1 MASSGN
7 FTTTNQYIV
16 FWIEVIQ
23 NSQNI
28 SNNTSNVTV
37 KVWIKRT
44 NTGYTTYGSGTV
56 YTNIDGVQRNVSITP
71 SQKIT
76 STPSAIFH
84 QDITVNH
91 NSDGTKILNVQVGI
105 SHDQFSSSQS
115 SVAFNTSLT
124 TIPRSSS
131 ISLSASTI
139 EAGKELTVN
148 ITRASGSF
156 THNVY
161 LLFGSATF
169 PIQNGV
175 ATSAKGVISL
185 DTLRQI
191 PNAASGWGTVRC
203 ETYNGGTKIGTTEKN
218 ITITAPATIVPSYS
232 SLKVT
237 RVDNV
242 VPSTWG
248 IYVKGKS
255 KVTLEI
261 VGAAGTY
268 GSTISKYSI
277 TGDDQSSTSSKYT
290 TGVLNNSGTVTFTGV
305 VTDSRGRTA
314 TKTANIS
321 VVDYSSPKIT
331 DFIVQRCNSGGTL
344 TDEGTYV
351 KVTPKWSYSSVSSKN
366 TFSAKVDYKT
376 KAATTWSTATTV
388 TTSGSSY
395 IIGGGGISAN
405 TSYDIRLTIQDAFET
420 VTKTITI
427 PTAKTT
433 LDFRNGGNGIAIG
446 KVCER
451 DGLEVDWE
459 TAFNRAVI
467 FGKNVGS
474 NPSNSGKEA
483 KVVRGYNDQ
492 VGSLKVQLGGDNAST
507 FEVVDPAWTRA
518 FLKAGQNGIES
529 VGGLVFDPSTVTLK
543 TSSNQKSYR
552 FPNGLQLNIIRYQT
566 PQLSFDGSWGSLRVT
581 GVKMDLPNYLESFME
596 VPTVTKTVEEGG
608 GNNAFINSGNK
619 ATTTHPGGYE
629 LLRGG
634 AGSNYFIIQVISIGR
649 WK

>member
-1 MASSGN
+1 MATSGN

-56 YTNIDGVQRNVSITP
+56 FTNIDGVQRNVSITP

-76 STPSAIFH
+76 STASTIFH
-84 QDITVNH
+84 QDITVKH
-91 NSDGTKILNVQVGI
+91 NSDGKKTLNVQVGI
-105 SHDQFSSSQS
+105 SHEMFNSSQS
-115 SVAFNTSLT
+115 SVVFNTSLT

-139 EAGKELTVN
+139 EAGRELTVN

-161 LLFGSATF
+161 LMFGSSTF
-169 PIQNGV
+169 TIQNGV
-175 ATSAKGVISL
+175 ATSAKGIIPLEVL
-185 DTLRQI
+185 KQI
-191 PNAASGWGTVRC
+191 PNATTGIGSVYC
-203 ETYNGGTKIGTTEKN
+203 DTYNGGAKIGTAGQR
-218 ITITAPATIVPSYS
+218 ITITAPSNIVPTYS
-232 SLKVT
+232 SLNVT

-242 VPSTWG
+242 VPSAWG
-248 IYVKGKS
+248 VYVKGKS

-277 TGDDQSSTSSKYT
+277 TGDGQSATASKYT

-331 DFIVQRCNSGGTL
+331 DFLVQRCNSGGTL

-351 KVTPKWSYSSVSSKN
+351 KVTPKWSYSSVNSKN

-376 KAATTWSTATTV
+376 KAATTWGTATTV

-395 IIGGGGISAN
+395 IIGDGGISAN

-433 LDFRNGGNGIAIG
+433 LDFRNGGNGIAVG
-446 KVCER
+446 KVAES
-451 DGLEVDWE
+451 DGFEVDWNSK
-459 TAFNRAVI
+459 FNKQVDVEGTTNLKGAVNVSSKTNLKLGGI
-467 FGKNVGS
+467 SLIDMFYPVGS
-474 NPSNSGKEA
+474 IYMSTSSTNPSDFMGGTWVAWGSGRVPVGVDTNDTDFNTPNKTGGEKTQELRA
-483 KVVRGYNDQ
+483 MIGAINNNPGALGYN
-492 VGSLKVQLGGDNAST
+492 
-507 FEVVDPAWTRA
+507 PAGA
-518 FLKAGQNGIES
+518 
-529 VGGLVFDPSTVTLK
+529 VGGGLGYHHNYGVAGNRPGNVTVINHST
-543 TSSNQKSYR
+543 
-552 FPNGLQLNIIRYQT
+552 I
-566 PQLSFDGSWGSLRVT
+566 
-581 GVKMDLPNYLESFME
+581 VKRSD
-596 VPTVTKTVEEGG
+596 
-608 GNNAFINSGNK
+608 GNNAKTLQPYITCYMFRRT
-619 ATTTHPGGYE
+619 A
-629 LLRGG
+629 
-634 AGSNYFIIQVISIGR
+634 
-649 WK
+649 

>member
-56 YTNIDGVQRNVSITP
+56 FTNIDGVQRNVSITP

-76 STPSAIFH
+76 STASTIFH
-84 QDITVNH
+84 QDITVKH

-105 SHDQFSSSQS
+105 THDMFNSSQS

-161 LLFGSATF
+161 LMFGSSTF
-169 PIQNGV
+169 TIQNGV
-175 ATSAKGVISL
+175 ATSAKGTISL
-185 DTLRQI
+185 EVLKQI
-191 PNAASGWGTVRC
+191 PNAATGLGTVYC
-203 ETYNGGTKIGTTEKN
+203 DTYNGGTKIGTTGKS
-218 ITITAPATIVPSYS
+218 ITITAPSNIVPTYS

-242 VPSTWG
+242 VPSAWG
-248 IYVKGKS
+248 VYVKGKS

-277 TGDDQSSTSSKYT
+277 SGDDQSATASKYT

-331 DFIVQRCNSGGTL
+331 DFLVQRCNSGGTL

-433 LDFRNGGNGIAIG
+433 LDFRNGGNGIAVG
-446 KVCER
+446 KVAES
-451 DGLEVDWE
+451 DGFEVDWNSKFNKQVDVE
-459 TAFNRAVI
+459 GTANLKGAVNVSSKTNLKLGGVSLI
-467 FGKNVGS
+467 DMFYPVGS
-474 NPSNSGKEA
+474 IYMSTSSTNPSSFMGGTWVAWGSGRVPVGVDTNDTDFNTANKTGGEKTQELRA
-483 KVVRGYNDQ
+483 MIGAINGNPGALGYNPT
-492 VGSLKVQLGGDNAST
+492 GA
-507 FEVVDPAWTRA
+507 
-518 FLKAGQNGIES
+518 
-529 VGGLVFDPSTVTLK
+529 VGGIGYTNNYGIAGTRPGNVTSINHSTLVRRAD
-543 TSSNQKSYR
+543 
-552 FPNGLQLNIIRYQT
+552 
-566 PQLSFDGSWGSLRVT
+566 
-581 GVKMDLPNYLESFME
+581 
-596 VPTVTKTVEEGG
+596 
-608 GNNAFINSGNK
+608 GNNARTLQPYITCYMFRRT
-619 ATTTHPGGYE
+619 A
-629 LLRGG
+629 
-634 AGSNYFIIQVISIGR
+634 
-649 WK
+649 

>member
-1 MASSGN
+1 MATSGN

-56 YTNIDGVQRNVSITP
+56 FTNIDGVQRNVSITP

-76 STPSAIFH
+76 STASTIFH
-84 QDITVNH
+84 QDITVKH
-91 NSDGTKILNVQVGI
+91 NSDGTKKLNVQVGI
-105 SHDQFSSSQS
+105 SHEMFNSSQS
-115 SVAFNTSLT
+115 SVVFNTSLT

-161 LLFGSATF
+161 LMFGSSTF
-169 PIQNGV
+169 TIQNGV
-175 ATSAKGVISL
+175 ATSAKGIIPLEVL
-185 DTLRQI
+185 KQI
-191 PNAASGWGTVRC
+191 PNATTGLGTVYC
-203 ETYNGGTKIGTTEKN
+203 DTYNGGTKIGTTGQR
-218 ITITAPATIVPSYS
+218 ITITAPSNIVPTYS
-232 SLKVT
+232 SLNVT

-242 VPSTWG
+242 VPSAWG
-248 IYVKGKS
+248 VYVKGKS

-277 TGDDQSSTSSKYT
+277 TGDEQSATASKYT

-331 DFIVQRCNSGGTL
+331 DFLVQRCNSGGTL

-351 KVTPKWSYSSVSSKN
+351 KVTPKWSYSSVNSKN

-376 KAATTWSTATTV
+376 KAATTWGTATTV

-433 LDFRNGGNGIAIG
+433 LDFRNGGNGIAVG
-446 KVCER
+446 KVAES
-451 DGLEVDWE
+451 DGFEVDWNSK
-459 TAFNRAVI
+459 FNKQVDVEGTTNLKGAVNVSSKTNLKLGGI
-467 FGKNVGS
+467 SLIDMFYPVGS
-474 NPSNSGKEA
+474 IYMSTSSTNPSDFMGGTWVAWGSGRVPVGVDTNDTDFNTPNKTGGEKTQELRA
-483 KVVRGYNDQ
+483 MIGAINNNPGALGYN
-492 VGSLKVQLGGDNAST
+492 
-507 FEVVDPAWTRA
+507 PAGA
-518 FLKAGQNGIES
+518 
-529 VGGLVFDPSTVTLK
+529 VGGGLGYHNNYGVAGNRPGNVTVINHST
-543 TSSNQKSYR
+543 
-552 FPNGLQLNIIRYQT
+552 I
-566 PQLSFDGSWGSLRVT
+566 
-581 GVKMDLPNYLESFME
+581 VKRSD
-596 VPTVTKTVEEGG
+596 
-608 GNNAFINSGNK
+608 GNNAKTLQPYITCYMFRRT
-619 ATTTHPGGYE
+619 A
-629 LLRGG
+629 
-634 AGSNYFIIQVISIGR
+634 
-649 WK
+649 

>member
-1 MASSGN
+1 MATSGN

-56 YTNIDGVQRNVSITP
+56 FTKIDGVQRNVSITP

-76 STPSAIFH
+76 STASTIFN
-84 QDITVNH
+84 QDITVKH
-91 NSDGTKILNVQVGI
+91 NSDGTKKLNVQVGI
-105 SHDQFSSSQS
+105 SHEMFNSSQS

-139 EAGKELTVN
+139 EAGRELTVN

-161 LLFGSATF
+161 LMFGSSTF
-169 PIQNGV
+169 TIQNGV
-175 ATSAKGVISL
+175 ATSAKGIIPLEVL
-185 DTLRQI
+185 KQI
-191 PNAASGWGTVRC
+191 PNATTGIGSVYC
-203 ETYNGGTKIGTTEKN
+203 DTYNGGAKIGTAGQR
-218 ITITAPATIVPSYS
+218 ITITAPSNIVPTYS
-232 SLKVT
+232 SLNAT

-242 VPSTWG
+242 VPSAWG
-248 IYVKGKS
+248 VYVKGKS

-277 TGDDQSSTSSKYT
+277 TGDGQSATASKYT

-331 DFIVQRCNSGGTL
+331 DFLVQRCNSGGTL

-351 KVTPKWSYSSVSSKN
+351 KVTPKWSYSSVNSKN

-376 KAATTWSTATTV
+376 KAATTWGTATTV

-433 LDFRNGGNGIAIG
+433 LDFRNGGNGIAVG
-446 KVCER
+446 KVAES
-451 DGLEVDWE
+451 DGFEVDWNSK
-459 TAFNRAVI
+459 FNKQVDVEGTTNLKGAVNVSSKTNLKLGGI
-467 FGKNVGS
+467 SLIDMFYPVGS
-474 NPSNSGKEA
+474 IYMSTSSTNPSDFMGGTWVAWGSGRVPVGVDTNDTDFNTPNKTGGEKTQELRA
-483 KVVRGYNDQ
+483 MIGAINNNPGALGYN
-492 VGSLKVQLGGDNAST
+492 
-507 FEVVDPAWTRA
+507 PAGA
-518 FLKAGQNGIES
+518 
-529 VGGLVFDPSTVTLK
+529 VGGISYTNNYGIAGNRPGNVTSINHSTLVKRSD
-543 TSSNQKSYR
+543 
-552 FPNGLQLNIIRYQT
+552 
-566 PQLSFDGSWGSLRVT
+566 
-581 GVKMDLPNYLESFME
+581 
-596 VPTVTKTVEEGG
+596 
-608 GNNAFINSGNK
+608 GNNAR
-619 ATTTHPGGYE
+619 T
-629 LLRGG
+629 
-634 AGSNYFIIQVISIGR
+634 IQPYITCYMFR
-649 WK
+649 RTA

>member
-1 MASSGN
+1 MATSGN

-56 YTNIDGVQRNVSITP
+56 FTKIDGVQRNVSITP

-76 STPSAIFH
+76 STASTIFH
-84 QDITVNH
+84 QDITVKH
-91 NSDGTKILNVQVGI
+91 NSDGTKTLNVQVGI
-105 SHDQFSSSQS
+105 SHEMFNSSQS

-139 EAGKELTVN
+139 EAGRELTVN

-161 LLFGSATF
+161 LMFGSSTF
-169 PIQNGV
+169 TIQNGV
-175 ATSAKGVISL
+175 ATSAKGIIPLEVL
-185 DTLRQI
+185 KQI
-191 PNAASGWGTVRC
+191 PNATTGLGTVYC
-203 ETYNGGTKIGTTEKN
+203 DTYNGGTKIGTAGQR
-218 ITITAPATIVPSYS
+218 ITITAPSNIVPTYS
-232 SLKVT
+232 SLNVT

-242 VPSTWG
+242 VPSAWG
-248 IYVKGKS
+248 VYVKGKS

-277 TGDDQSSTSSKYT
+277 TGDEQSATASKYT

-331 DFIVQRCNSGGTL
+331 DFLVQRCNSGGTL

-351 KVTPKWSYSSVSSKN
+351 KVTPKWSYSSVNSKN

-376 KAATTWSTATTV
+376 KAATTWGTATTV

-433 LDFRNGGNGIAIG
+433 LDFRNGGNGIAVG
-446 KVCER
+446 KVAES
-451 DGLEVDWE
+451 DGFEVDWNSK
-459 TAFNRAVI
+459 FNKQVDVEGTTNLKGAVNVSSKTNLKLGGI
-467 FGKNVGS
+467 SLIDMFYPVGS
-474 NPSNSGKEA
+474 IYMSTSSTNPSDFMGGTWVAWGSGRVPVGVDTNDTDFNTPNKTGGEKTQELRA
-483 KVVRGYNDQ
+483 MIGAINNNPGALGYN
-492 VGSLKVQLGGDNAST
+492 
-507 FEVVDPAWTRA
+507 PAGA
-518 FLKAGQNGIES
+518 
-529 VGGLVFDPSTVTLK
+529 VGGGLGYHNNYGVAGNRPGNVTVINHST
-543 TSSNQKSYR
+543 
-552 FPNGLQLNIIRYQT
+552 I
-566 PQLSFDGSWGSLRVT
+566 
-581 GVKMDLPNYLESFME
+581 VKRSD
-596 VPTVTKTVEEGG
+596 
-608 GNNAFINSGNK
+608 GNNAKTLQPYITCYMFRRT
-619 ATTTHPGGYE
+619 A
-629 LLRGG
+629 
-634 AGSNYFIIQVISIGR
+634 
-649 WK
+649 

>member
-76 STPSAIFH
+76 STASTIFH
-84 QDITVNH
+84 QDITVKH
-91 NSDGTKILNVQVGI
+91 NSDGTKTLNVQVGI
-105 SHDQFSSSQS
+105 SHEMFNSSQS

-131 ISLSASTI
+131 ISLSASKI

-161 LLFGSATF
+161 LMFGSSTF
-169 PIQNGV
+169 TIQNGV
-175 ATSAKGVISL
+175 ATSAKGNISL
-185 DTLRQI
+185 EVLKQI
-191 PNAASGWGTVRC
+191 PNATAGLGTVYC
-203 ETYNGGTKIGTTEKN
+203 DTYNGGTKIGTTGQS
-218 ITITAPATIVPSYS
+218 ITITAPSNIVPTYS
-232 SLKVT
+232 SLNAT

-242 VPSTWG
+242 VPSAWG
-248 IYVKGKS
+248 VYVKGKS

-277 TGDDQSSTSSKYT
+277 TGDEQSATASKYT

-331 DFIVQRCNSGGTL
+331 DFLVQRCNSGGTL

-351 KVTPKWSYSSVSSKN
+351 KVTPKWSYSSVNSKN

-376 KAATTWSTATTV
+376 KAATTWGTATTV

-433 LDFRNGGNGIAIG
+433 LDFRNGGNGIAVG
-446 KVCER
+446 KVAES
-451 DGLEVDWE
+451 DGFEVDWNSK
-459 TAFNRAVI
+459 FNKQVDVEGTTNLKGAVNVSSKTNLKLGGI
-467 FGKNVGS
+467 SLIDMFYPVGS
-474 NPSNSGKEA
+474 IYMSTSSTNPSDFMGGTWVAWGSGRVPVGVDTNDTDFNTPNKTGGEKTQELRA
-483 KVVRGYNDQ
+483 MIGAINGNPGSLGYNPT
-492 VGSLKVQLGGDNAST
+492 GA
-507 FEVVDPAWTRA
+507 
-518 FLKAGQNGIES
+518 
-529 VGGLVFDPSTVTLK
+529 VGGISYTNNYGIAGNRPGNVTSINHSTLVRRAD
-543 TSSNQKSYR
+543 
-552 FPNGLQLNIIRYQT
+552 
-566 PQLSFDGSWGSLRVT
+566 
-581 GVKMDLPNYLESFME
+581 
-596 VPTVTKTVEEGG
+596 
-608 GNNAFINSGNK
+608 GNNAR
-619 ATTTHPGGYE
+619 T
-629 LLRGG
+629 
-634 AGSNYFIIQVISIGR
+634 IQPYITCYMFR
-649 WK
+649 RTA

>member
-1 MASSGN
+1 MATSGN

-56 YTNIDGVQRNVSITP
+56 FTKIDGVQRNVSITP

-76 STPSAIFH
+76 STASTIFH
-84 QDITVNH
+84 QDITVKH
-91 NSDGTKILNVQVGI
+91 NSDGTKKLNVQVGI
-105 SHDQFSSSQS
+105 SHEMFNSSQS

-139 EAGKELTVN
+139 EAGRELTVN

-161 LLFGSATF
+161 LMFGSSTF
-169 PIQNGV
+169 TIQNGV
-175 ATSAKGVISL
+175 ATSAKGIIPLEVL
-185 DTLRQI
+185 KQI
-191 PNAASGWGTVRC
+191 PNATTGLGSVYC
-203 ETYNGGTKIGTTEKN
+203 DTYNGGAKIGTAGQR
-218 ITITAPATIVPSYS
+218 ITITAPSNIVPTYS
-232 SLKVT
+232 SLNAT

-242 VPSTWG
+242 VPSAWG
-248 IYVKGKS
+248 VYVKGKS

-277 TGDDQSSTSSKYT
+277 TGDGQSATASKYT

-331 DFIVQRCNSGGTL
+331 DFLVQRCNSDGTL

-351 KVTPKWSYSSVSSKN
+351 KVTPKWSYSSVNSKN

-376 KAATTWSTATTV
+376 KAATTWGTATTV

-433 LDFRNGGNGIAIG
+433 LDFRNGGNGIAVG
-446 KVCER
+446 KVAES
-451 DGLEVDWE
+451 DGFEVDWNSK
-459 TAFNRAVI
+459 FNKQVDVEGTTNLKGAVNVSSKTNLKLGGI
-467 FGKNVGS
+467 SLIDMFYPVGS
-474 NPSNSGKEA
+474 IYMSTSSTNPSDFMGGTWVAWGSGRVPVGVDTNDTDFNTPNKTGGEKTQELRA
-483 KVVRGYNDQ
+483 MIGAINNNPGALGYN
-492 VGSLKVQLGGDNAST
+492 
-507 FEVVDPAWTRA
+507 PAGA
-518 FLKAGQNGIES
+518 
-529 VGGLVFDPSTVTLK
+529 VGGISYTNNYGIAGNRPGNVTSINHSTLVKRSD
-543 TSSNQKSYR
+543 
-552 FPNGLQLNIIRYQT
+552 
-566 PQLSFDGSWGSLRVT
+566 
-581 GVKMDLPNYLESFME
+581 
-596 VPTVTKTVEEGG
+596 
-608 GNNAFINSGNK
+608 GNNAR
-619 ATTTHPGGYE
+619 T
-629 LLRGG
+629 
-634 AGSNYFIIQVISIGR
+634 IQPYITCYMFR
-649 WK
+649 RTA

>member
-56 YTNIDGVQRNVSITP
+56 FTKIDGVQRNVSITP

-76 STPSAIFH
+76 STASTIFH
-84 QDITVNH
+84 QDITVKH
-91 NSDGTKILNVQVGI
+91 NSDGTKTLNVQVGI
-105 SHDQFSSSQS
+105 SHEMFNSSQS

-139 EAGKELTVN
+139 EAGRELTVN

-161 LLFGSATF
+161 LMFGSSTF
-169 PIQNGV
+169 TIQNGV
-175 ATSAKGVISL
+175 ATSAKGIIPLEVL
-185 DTLRQI
+185 KQI
-191 PNAASGWGTVRC
+191 PNATTGIGSVYC
-203 ETYNGGTKIGTTEKN
+203 DTYNGGAKIGTAGQR
-218 ITITAPATIVPSYS
+218 ITITAPSNIVPTYS
-232 SLKVT
+232 SLNAT

-242 VPSTWG
+242 VPSAWG
-248 IYVKGKS
+248 VYVKGKS

-277 TGDDQSSTSSKYT
+277 TGDGQSATASKYT

-331 DFIVQRCNSGGTL
+331 DFLVQRCNSGGTL

-351 KVTPKWSYSSVSSKN
+351 KVTPKWSYSSVNSKN

-376 KAATTWSTATTV
+376 KAATTWSTAITV

-395 IIGGGGISAN
+395 IIGDGGISAN

-433 LDFRNGGNGIAIG
+433 LDFRNGGNGIAVG
-446 KVCER
+446 KVAES
-451 DGLEVDWE
+451 DGFEVDWNSK
-459 TAFNRAVI
+459 FNKQVDVEGTTNLKGAVNVSSKTNLKLGGI
-467 FGKNVGS
+467 SLIDMFYPVGS
-474 NPSNSGKEA
+474 IYMSTSSTNPSDFMGGTWVAWGSGRVPVGVDTNDTDFNTPNKTGGEKTQELRA
-483 KVVRGYNDQ
+483 MIGAINNNPGALGYN
-492 VGSLKVQLGGDNAST
+492 
-507 FEVVDPAWTRA
+507 PAGA
-518 FLKAGQNGIES
+518 
-529 VGGLVFDPSTVTLK
+529 VGGISYTNNYGIAGNRPGNVTSINHSTLVRRSD
-543 TSSNQKSYR
+543 
-552 FPNGLQLNIIRYQT
+552 
-566 PQLSFDGSWGSLRVT
+566 
-581 GVKMDLPNYLESFME
+581 
-596 VPTVTKTVEEGG
+596 
-608 GNNAFINSGNK
+608 GNNAR
-619 ATTTHPGGYE
+619 T
-629 LLRGG
+629 
-634 AGSNYFIIQVISIGR
+634 IQPYITCYMFR
-649 WK
+649 RTA

>member
-56 YTNIDGVQRNVSITP
+56 FTNIDGVQRNVSITP

-161 LLFGSATF
+161 LLFGTATF

-185 DTLRQI
+185 DTLKQI
-191 PNAASGWGTVRC
+191 PNATSGWGTVRC
-203 ETYNGGTKIGTTEKN
+203 DTYNGGTKIGATEKN
-218 ITITAPATIVPSYS
+218 ITITAPTTIVPSYS

-248 IYVKGKS
+248 VYVKGKS

-321 VVDYSSPKIT
+321 VIDYSSPKIT
-331 DFIVQRCNSGGTL
+331 DFLVQRCNSGGTL

-351 KVTPKWSYSSVSSKN
+351 KVTPKWSYSSVNSKN

-376 KAATTWSTATTV
+376 KAATNWSTATTV
-388 TTSGSSY
+388 TTSDSSY
-395 IIGGGGISAN
+395 IIGGGDISAN

-433 LDFRNGGNGIAIG
+433 LDFRNGGNGIAVG
-446 KVCER
+446 KVAES
-451 DGLEVDWE
+451 DGFEVDWNSKFNKQVDVE
-459 TAFNRAVI
+459 GTANLKGDVNVSSKTNLKLGGVSLIDMFYPVGSIYMSTSSTNPSNFMGGTWVAWGSGRVPVGVNTSDSDFNTVEKTGGAKTQELRALIGAVNNNTLTLGYNPVGAVGGI
-467 FGKNVGS
+467 RYTNGYGVVGS
-474 NPSNSGKEA
+474 NPGNINTINHSTL
-483 KVVRGYNDQ
+483 VR
-492 VGSLKVQLGGDNAST
+492 
-507 FEVVDPAWTRA
+507 RA
-518 FLKAGQNGIES
+518 
-529 VGGLVFDPSTVTLK
+529 D
-543 TSSNQKSYR
+543 
-552 FPNGLQLNIIRYQT
+552 
-566 PQLSFDGSWGSLRVT
+566 
-581 GVKMDLPNYLESFME
+581 
-596 VPTVTKTVEEGG
+596 
-608 GNNAFINSGNK
+608 GNNA
-619 ATTTHPGGYE
+619 TT
-629 LLRGG
+629 
-634 AGSNYFIIQVISIGR
+634 IQPYITCYMFKR
-649 WK
+649 TA

>member
-56 YTNIDGVQRNVSITP
+56 FTNIDGVQRNVSITP

-76 STPSAIFH
+76 STASTIFH
-84 QDITVNH
+84 QDITVKH
-91 NSDGTKILNVQVGI
+91 NNDGTKILNVQVGI
-105 SHDQFSSSQS
+105 SHEMFNSSQS

-131 ISLSASTI
+131 ISLSASKI

-161 LLFGSATF
+161 LMFGSSTF
-169 PIQNGV
+169 TIQNGV
-175 ATSAKGVISL
+175 ATSAKGIISL
-185 DTLRQI
+185 EVLKQI
-191 PNAASGWGTVRC
+191 PNATAGLGTVYC
-203 ETYNGGTKIGTTEKN
+203 DTYNGGTKIGTTGQS
-218 ITITAPATIVPSYS
+218 ITITAPSNIVPTYS
-232 SLKVT
+232 SLNVT

-242 VPSTWG
+242 VPSAWG
-248 IYVKGKS
+248 VYVKGKS

-277 TGDDQSSTSSKYT
+277 TGDEQSATASKYT
-290 TGVLNNSGTVTFTGV
+290 TGVLNNSGTITFTGV

-331 DFIVQRCNSGGTL
+331 DFLVQRCNSGGTL

-433 LDFRNGGNGIAIG
+433 LDFRNGGNGIALG
-446 KVCER
+446 KVAES
-451 DGLEVDWE
+451 DGFEVDWNSKFNKQVDVE
-459 TAFNRAVI
+459 GTANLKGAVNVSSKTNLKLGGVSLI
-467 FGKNVGS
+467 DMFYPVGS
-474 NPSNSGKEA
+474 IYMSTSSTNPSSFMGGTWVAWGSGRVPVGVDTNDTDFNTAGKTGGEKTQELRA
-483 KVVRGYNDQ
+483 MIGAINGNPGALGYN
-492 VGSLKVQLGGDNAST
+492 
-507 FEVVDPAWTRA
+507 PAGA
-518 FLKAGQNGIES
+518 
-529 VGGLVFDPSTVTLK
+529 VGGGLGYHNNYGVAGNRPGNVTVINHST
-543 TSSNQKSYR
+543 
-552 FPNGLQLNIIRYQT
+552 I
-566 PQLSFDGSWGSLRVT
+566 
-581 GVKMDLPNYLESFME
+581 VKRSD
-596 VPTVTKTVEEGG
+596 
-608 GNNAFINSGNK
+608 GNNAKTLQPYITCYMFRRT
-619 ATTTHPGGYE
+619 A
-629 LLRGG
+629 
-634 AGSNYFIIQVISIGR
+634 
-649 WK
+649 

>member
-16 FWIEVIQ
+16 FWIEVTQ

-56 YTNIDGVQRNVSITP
+56 FTNIDGVQRNVSITP

-76 STPSAIFH
+76 STPIAIFH

-105 SHDQFSSSQS
+105 SHETFSSSQS

-131 ISLSASTI
+131 ISLSASKI

-161 LLFGSATF
+161 LMFGSSTF
-169 PIQNGV
+169 TIQNGV

-218 ITITAPATIVPSYS
+218 ITITAPTTIVPSYS

-242 VPSTWG
+242 VPSAWG
-248 IYVKGKS
+248 VYVKGKS
-255 KVTLEI
+255 KVSLEI

-277 TGDDQSSTSSKYT
+277 TGDDQSATTSKYT

-331 DFIVQRCNSGGTL
+331 DFLVQRCNSGGTL

-366 TFSAKVDYKT
+366 TFNAKVDYKT

-395 IIGGGGISAN
+395 IIGSGGISAN

-420 VTKTITI
+420 VTKIITI

-433 LDFRNGGNGIAIG
+433 LDFRNGGNGIAVG
-446 KVCER
+446 KVAES
-451 DGLEVDWE
+451 DGFEVDWNSK
-459 TAFNRAVI
+459 FNKQVDVEGTTNLKGTVNVSSKTNLKLGGVSLI
-467 FGKNVGS
+467 DMFYPVGS
-474 NPSNSGKEA
+474 IYMSTSSTNPSSFMGGTWVAWGSGRVPVGVDTNDTDFNTPNKTGGEKTQELRA
-483 KVVRGYNDQ
+483 MIGAINGNPGSLGYNPT
-492 VGSLKVQLGGDNAST
+492 GA
-507 FEVVDPAWTRA
+507 
-518 FLKAGQNGIES
+518 
-529 VGGLVFDPSTVTLK
+529 VGGVGYTNNYGITGNRPGNVTSINHSTLVRRAD
-543 TSSNQKSYR
+543 
-552 FPNGLQLNIIRYQT
+552 
-566 PQLSFDGSWGSLRVT
+566 
-581 GVKMDLPNYLESFME
+581 
-596 VPTVTKTVEEGG
+596 
-608 GNNAFINSGNK
+608 GNNAKTLQPYITCYMFRRT
-619 ATTTHPGGYE
+619 A
-629 LLRGG
+629 
-634 AGSNYFIIQVISIGR
+634 
-649 WK
+649 

>member
-1 MASSGN
+1 MATSGN

-56 YTNIDGVQRNVSITP
+56 FTKIDGVQRNVSITP

-76 STPSAIFH
+76 STASTIFN
-84 QDITVNH
+84 QDITVKH
-91 NSDGTKILNVQVGI
+91 NSDGTKKLNVQVGI
-105 SHDQFSSSQS
+105 SHEMFNSSQS

-139 EAGKELTVN
+139 EAGRELTVN

-161 LLFGSATF
+161 LMFGSSTF
-169 PIQNGV
+169 TIQNGV
-175 ATSAKGVISL
+175 ATSAKGIIPLEVL
-185 DTLRQI
+185 KQI
-191 PNAASGWGTVRC
+191 PNATTGIGSVYC
-203 ETYNGGTKIGTTEKN
+203 DTYNGGAKIGTAGQR
-218 ITITAPATIVPSYS
+218 ITITAPSNIVPTYS
-232 SLKVT
+232 SLNAT

-242 VPSTWG
+242 VPSAWG
-248 IYVKGKS
+248 VYVKGKS

-277 TGDDQSSTSSKYT
+277 TGDGQSATASKYT

-331 DFIVQRCNSGGTL
+331 DFLVQRCNSDGTL

-351 KVTPKWSYSSVSSKN
+351 KVTPKWSYSSVNSKN

-376 KAATTWSTATTV
+376 KAATTWGTATTV

-395 IIGGGGISAN
+395 IIGDGGISAN

-433 LDFRNGGNGIAIG
+433 LDFRNGGNGIAVG
-446 KVCER
+446 KVAES
-451 DGLEVDWE
+451 DGFEVDWNSK
-459 TAFNRAVI
+459 FNKQVDVEGTTNLKGAVNVSSKTNLKLGGI
-467 FGKNVGS
+467 SLIDMFYPVGS
-474 NPSNSGKEA
+474 IYMSTSSTNPSDFMGGTWVAWGSGRVPVGVDTNDTDFNTPNKTGGEKTQELRA
-483 KVVRGYNDQ
+483 MIGAINNNPGALGYN
-492 VGSLKVQLGGDNAST
+492 
-507 FEVVDPAWTRA
+507 PAGA
-518 FLKAGQNGIES
+518 
-529 VGGLVFDPSTVTLK
+529 VGGISYTNNYGIAGNRPGNVTSINHSTLVKRSD
-543 TSSNQKSYR
+543 
-552 FPNGLQLNIIRYQT
+552 
-566 PQLSFDGSWGSLRVT
+566 
-581 GVKMDLPNYLESFME
+581 
-596 VPTVTKTVEEGG
+596 
-608 GNNAFINSGNK
+608 GNNAR
-619 ATTTHPGGYE
+619 T
-629 LLRGG
+629 
-634 AGSNYFIIQVISIGR
+634 IQPYITCYMFR
-649 WK
+649 RTA

>member
-1 MASSGN
+1 MATSGN

-56 YTNIDGVQRNVSITP
+56 FTNIDGVQRNVSITP

-76 STPSAIFH
+76 STASTIFH
-84 QDITVNH
+84 QDITVKH
-91 NSDGTKILNVQVGI
+91 NSDGKKTLNVQVGI
-105 SHDQFSSSQS
+105 SHEMFNSSQS
-115 SVAFNTSLT
+115 SVVFNTSLT

-139 EAGKELTVN
+139 EAGRELTVN

-161 LLFGSATF
+161 LMFGSSTF
-169 PIQNGV
+169 TIQNGV
-175 ATSAKGVISL
+175 ATSAKGIIPLEVL
-185 DTLRQI
+185 KQI
-191 PNAASGWGTVRC
+191 PNATTGIGSVYC
-203 ETYNGGTKIGTTEKN
+203 DTYNGGAKIGTAGQR
-218 ITITAPATIVPSYS
+218 ITITAPSNIVPTYS
-232 SLKVT
+232 SLNAT

-242 VPSTWG
+242 VPSAWG
-248 IYVKGKS
+248 VYVKGKS

-277 TGDDQSSTSSKYT
+277 TGDGQSATASKYT

-331 DFIVQRCNSGGTL
+331 DFLVQRCNSGGTL

-351 KVTPKWSYSSVSSKN
+351 KVTPKWSYSSVNSKN

-376 KAATTWSTATTV
+376 KAATTWGTATTV

-433 LDFRNGGNGIAIG
+433 LDFRNGGNGIAVG
-446 KVCER
+446 KVAES
-451 DGLEVDWE
+451 DGFEVDWNSK
-459 TAFNRAVI
+459 FNKQVDVEGTTNLKGAVNVSSKTNLKLGGI
-467 FGKNVGS
+467 SLIDMFYPVGS
-474 NPSNSGKEA
+474 IYMSTSSTNPSDFMGGTWVAWGSGRVPVGVDTNDTDFNTPNKTGGEKTQELRA
-483 KVVRGYNDQ
+483 MIGAINNNPGALGYN
-492 VGSLKVQLGGDNAST
+492 
-507 FEVVDPAWTRA
+507 PAGA
-518 FLKAGQNGIES
+518 
-529 VGGLVFDPSTVTLK
+529 VGGGLGYHHNYGVAGNRPGNVTVINHST
-543 TSSNQKSYR
+543 
-552 FPNGLQLNIIRYQT
+552 I
-566 PQLSFDGSWGSLRVT
+566 
-581 GVKMDLPNYLESFME
+581 VKRSD
-596 VPTVTKTVEEGG
+596 
-608 GNNAFINSGNK
+608 GNNAKTLQPYITCYMFRRT
-619 ATTTHPGGYE
+619 A
-629 LLRGG
+629 
-634 AGSNYFIIQVISIGR
+634 
-649 WK
+649 

>member
-1 MASSGN
+1 MASSSN

-56 YTNIDGVQRNVSITP
+56 FTNIDGVQRNVSITP

-76 STPSAIFH
+76 STASTIFH
-84 QDITVNH
+84 QDITVKH

-105 SHDQFSSSQS
+105 THDMFNSSQS

-139 EAGKELTVN
+139 EAGKELSVN

-156 THNVY
+156 THNIY
-161 LLFGSATF
+161 LMFGSSKFT
-169 PIQNGV
+169 IQNGV
-175 ATSAKGVISL
+175 TTSAKGIISL
-185 DTLRQI
+185 EVLKQI
-191 PNAASGWGTVRC
+191 PNAATGLGAVYC
-203 ETYNGGTKIGTTEKN
+203 DTYNGGTKIGTTEKS
-218 ITITAPATIVPSYS
+218 ITITAPSNIVPTYS

-242 VPSTWG
+242 VPSAWG
-248 IYVKGKS
+248 VYVKGKS

-277 TGDDQSSTSSKYT
+277 SGDEQSATASKYT

-331 DFIVQRCNSGGTL
+331 DFLVQRCNSDGTL

-351 KVTPKWSYSSVSSKN
+351 KVNPKWSYSSVSSKN

-376 KAATTWSTATTV
+376 KAATTWSTAITV

-433 LDFRNGGNGIAIG
+433 LDFRNGGDGIAVG
-446 KVCER
+446 KVAES
-451 DGLEVDWE
+451 DGFEVDWNSKFNKQVDVE
-459 TAFNRAVI
+459 GTANLKGAVNVSSKTNLKLGGVSLI
-467 FGKNVGS
+467 DMFYPVGS
-474 NPSNSGKEA
+474 IYMSTSSTNPSSFMGGTWVAWGSGRVPVGVDTNDTDFNTANKTGGEKTQELRA
-483 KVVRGYNDQ
+483 MIGAINGNPGALGYNPT
-492 VGSLKVQLGGDNAST
+492 GA
-507 FEVVDPAWTRA
+507 
-518 FLKAGQNGIES
+518 
-529 VGGLVFDPSTVTLK
+529 VGGIGYTNNYGIAGTRPGDVTSINHSTLVRRAD
-543 TSSNQKSYR
+543 
-552 FPNGLQLNIIRYQT
+552 
-566 PQLSFDGSWGSLRVT
+566 
-581 GVKMDLPNYLESFME
+581 
-596 VPTVTKTVEEGG
+596 
-608 GNNAFINSGNK
+608 GNNARTLQPYITCYMFRRT
-619 ATTTHPGGYE
+619 A
-629 LLRGG
+629 
-634 AGSNYFIIQVISIGR
+634 
-649 WK
+649 

>member
-56 YTNIDGVQRNVSITP
+56 FTNIDGVQRNVSITP

-76 STPSAIFH
+76 STASTIFH
-84 QDITVNH
+84 QDITVKH

-105 SHDQFSSSQS
+105 THDMFNSSQS

-161 LLFGSATF
+161 LMFGSSTF
-169 PIQNGV
+169 TIQNGV
-175 ATSAKGVISL
+175 ATSAKGTISL
-185 DTLRQI
+185 EVLKQI
-191 PNAASGWGTVRC
+191 PNAATGLGTVYC
-203 ETYNGGTKIGTTEKN
+203 DTYNGGTKIGTTGKS
-218 ITITAPATIVPSYS
+218 ITITAPSNIVPTYS

-242 VPSTWG
+242 VPSAWG
-248 IYVKGKS
+248 VYVKGKS

-277 TGDDQSSTSSKYT
+277 SGDDQSATASKYT

-331 DFIVQRCNSGGTL
+331 DFLVQRCNSGGTL

-376 KAATTWSTATTV
+376 KAATTWSAATTV

-433 LDFRNGGNGIAIG
+433 LDFRNGGNGIAVG
-446 KVCER
+446 KVAES
-451 DGLEVDWE
+451 DGFEVDWNSKFNKQVDVE
-459 TAFNRAVI
+459 GTANLKGAVNVSSKTNLKLGGVSLI
-467 FGKNVGS
+467 DMFYPVGS
-474 NPSNSGKEA
+474 IYMSTSSTNPSSFMGGTWVAWGSGRVPVGVDTNDTDFNTVNKTGGEKTQELRA
-483 KVVRGYNDQ
+483 MIGAINGNPGALGYNPT
-492 VGSLKVQLGGDNAST
+492 GA
-507 FEVVDPAWTRA
+507 
-518 FLKAGQNGIES
+518 
-529 VGGLVFDPSTVTLK
+529 VGGIGYTNNYGIAGTRPGNVTSINHSTLVRRAD
-543 TSSNQKSYR
+543 
-552 FPNGLQLNIIRYQT
+552 
-566 PQLSFDGSWGSLRVT
+566 
-581 GVKMDLPNYLESFME
+581 
-596 VPTVTKTVEEGG
+596 
-608 GNNAFINSGNK
+608 GNNARTLQPYITCYMFRRT
-619 ATTTHPGGYE
+619 A
-629 LLRGG
+629 
-634 AGSNYFIIQVISIGR
+634 
-649 WK
+649 

>member
-1 MASSGN
+1 MATSGN

-56 YTNIDGVQRNVSITP
+56 FTKIDGVQRNVSITP

-76 STPSAIFH
+76 STASTIFH
-84 QDITVNH
+84 QDITVKH
-91 NSDGTKILNVQVGI
+91 NSDGTKTLNVQVGI
-105 SHDQFSSSQS
+105 SHEMFNSSQS

-139 EAGKELTVN
+139 EAGRELTVN

-161 LLFGSATF
+161 LMFGSSTF
-169 PIQNGV
+169 TIQNGV
-175 ATSAKGVISL
+175 ATSAKGIIPLEVL
-185 DTLRQI
+185 KQI
-191 PNAASGWGTVRC
+191 PNATTGIGSVYC
-203 ETYNGGTKIGTTEKN
+203 DTYNGGAKIGTAGQR
-218 ITITAPATIVPSYS
+218 ITITAPSNIVPTYS
-232 SLKVT
+232 SLNAT

-242 VPSTWG
+242 VPSAWG
-248 IYVKGKS
+248 VYVKGKS

-277 TGDDQSSTSSKYT
+277 TGDGQSATASKYT

-331 DFIVQRCNSGGTL
+331 DFLVQRCNSDGTL

-351 KVTPKWSYSSVSSKN
+351 KVTPKWSYSSVNSKN

-376 KAATTWSTATTV
+376 KAATTWGTATTV

-433 LDFRNGGNGIAIG
+433 LDFRNGGNGIAVG
-446 KVCER
+446 KVAES
-451 DGLEVDWE
+451 DGFEVDWNSK
-459 TAFNRAVI
+459 FNKQVDVEGTTNLKGAVNVSSKTNLKLGGI
-467 FGKNVGS
+467 SLIDMFYPVGS
-474 NPSNSGKEA
+474 IYMSTSSTNPSDFMGGTWVAWGSGRVPVGVDTNDTDFNTPNKTGGEKTQELRA
-483 KVVRGYNDQ
+483 MIGAINNNPGALGYN
-492 VGSLKVQLGGDNAST
+492 
-507 FEVVDPAWTRA
+507 PAGA
-518 FLKAGQNGIES
+518 
-529 VGGLVFDPSTVTLK
+529 VGGGLGYHNNYGVAGNRPGNVTVINHST
-543 TSSNQKSYR
+543 
-552 FPNGLQLNIIRYQT
+552 I
-566 PQLSFDGSWGSLRVT
+566 
-581 GVKMDLPNYLESFME
+581 VKRSD
-596 VPTVTKTVEEGG
+596 
-608 GNNAFINSGNK
+608 GNNAKTLQPYITCYMFRRT
-619 ATTTHPGGYE
+619 A
-629 LLRGG
+629 
-634 AGSNYFIIQVISIGR
+634 
-649 WK
+649 

>member
-1 MASSGN
+1 MATSGN

-56 YTNIDGVQRNVSITP
+56 FTNIDGVQRNVSITP

-76 STPSAIFH
+76 STASTIFN
-84 QDITVNH
+84 QDITVKH
-91 NSDGTKILNVQVGI
+91 NSDGTKKLNVQVGI
-105 SHDQFSSSQS
+105 SHEMFNSSQS

-139 EAGKELTVN
+139 EAGRELTVN

-161 LLFGSATF
+161 LMFGSSTF
-169 PIQNGV
+169 TIQNGV
-175 ATSAKGVISL
+175 ATSAKGIIPLEVL
-185 DTLRQI
+185 KQI
-191 PNAASGWGTVRC
+191 PNATTGIGSVYC
-203 ETYNGGTKIGTTEKN
+203 DTYNGGAKIGTAGQR
-218 ITITAPATIVPSYS
+218 ITITAPSNIVPTYS
-232 SLKVT
+232 SLNAT

-242 VPSTWG
+242 VPSAWG
-248 IYVKGKS
+248 VYVKGKS

-277 TGDDQSSTSSKYT
+277 TGDGQSATASKYT

-331 DFIVQRCNSGGTL
+331 DFLVQRCNSGGTL

-351 KVTPKWSYSSVSSKN
+351 KVTPKWSYSSVNSKN

-376 KAATTWSTATTV
+376 KAATTWGTATTV

-433 LDFRNGGNGIAIG
+433 LDFRNGGNGIAVG
-446 KVCER
+446 KVAES
-451 DGLEVDWE
+451 DGFEVDWNSK
-459 TAFNRAVI
+459 FNKQVDVEGTTNLKGAVNVSSKTNLKLGGI
-467 FGKNVGS
+467 SLIDMFYPVGS
-474 NPSNSGKEA
+474 IYMSTSSTNPSDFMGGTWVAWGSGRVPVGVDTNDTDFNTPNKTGGEKTQELRA
-483 KVVRGYNDQ
+483 MIGAINNNPGALGYN
-492 VGSLKVQLGGDNAST
+492 
-507 FEVVDPAWTRA
+507 PAGA
-518 FLKAGQNGIES
+518 
-529 VGGLVFDPSTVTLK
+529 VGGISYTNNYGIAGNRPGNVTSINHSTLVKRSD
-543 TSSNQKSYR
+543 
-552 FPNGLQLNIIRYQT
+552 
-566 PQLSFDGSWGSLRVT
+566 
-581 GVKMDLPNYLESFME
+581 
-596 VPTVTKTVEEGG
+596 
-608 GNNAFINSGNK
+608 GNNAR
-619 ATTTHPGGYE
+619 T
-629 LLRGG
+629 
-634 AGSNYFIIQVISIGR
+634 IQPYITCYMFR
-649 WK
+649 RTA